1 MVQQAARTSSSFLF
15 LLPSGPMEE
24 KEDADVQADMYTI
37 CPCYMSEMSLENFC
51 AYKGADSRYTQ
62 SLFWREPL
70 LLFFGQQK

>member
-1 MVQQAARTSSSFLF
+1 
-15 LLPSGPMEE
+15 MEE

-51 AYKGADSRYTQ
+51 AYKGGDSKYTQ